1 MQQNISNPFSH
12 IEEVSFFFSA
22 RAIIL
27 PPHARFIRQ
36 YNMHVCPFNGI
47 SLATMF
53 HHPKIDT
60 YPYVLS
66 RNSSLRLINLD

>member
-12 IEEVSFFFSA
+12 IEEASFFFSA

-27 PPHARFIRQ
+27 TPHARFIRQ

-53 HHPKIDT
+53 HHPKSTPTAT
-60 YPYVLS
+60 YTYYHVTLRYV
-66 RNSSLRLINLD
+66 